1 MKNKSKTMK
10 ELAEIAKKIHD
21 EICKETNASQEQ
33 LAVLSIIEDAIR
45 MQVFVSFVHDNL
57 CNKPKDTQNTNI
69 HPTVSPTGTMVN

>member
-10 ELAEIAKKIHD
+10 ELGEIAK
-21 EICKETNASQEQ
+21 EISDTLGKKTNSSLEQ
-33 LAVLSIIEDAIR
+33 MAVLNIVQEAIR
-45 MQVFVSFVHDNL
+45 TYMSVQAVKQNV

>member
-1 MKNKSKTMK
+1 MKNESKTMK
-10 ELAEIAKKIHD
+10 ELAEIAK
-21 EICKETNASQEQ
+21 EISDTLGKKTNSSMEQ